1 MVAKS
6 WQKDLNQ
13 YIYIADEIYIVL
25 GQIHI
30 EILQLT
36 GTIWQNKIAFW
47 KEIPS
52 RIRVNGQWNYQRNMS
67 NYVVT
72 IKFADS
78 LATLGARSSADTVMT
93 QLVS

>member
-1 MVAKS
+1 MTERPKS
-6 WQKDLNQ
+6 IN
-13 YIYIADEIYIVL
+13 IYIADEIYIVL

-36 GTIWQNKIAFW
+36 GTMWQNKITFW

-52 RIRVNGQWNYQRNMS
+52 RLRVNGQWNYQRNMS

-72 IKFADS
+72 IKSANS